1 MKKAIVIPSL
11 IGLLF
16 TLGDGLLAQDAL
28 VKTLE
33 FKNFER
39 PEEEKEDSLNLV
51 KKEYKE
57 FDEDGRMTL
66 FVKYLANPI
75 GEIVKNTEVKKE
87 WDAHFRSEAVAEYD
101 EMGDMLS
108 KETKYYS
115 LKENVLTK
123 TEHIDYLKAPNDPV
137 IKLYTYTASGNPD
150 KITILDK
157 NEKKVG
163 LEQYKYS
170 KDDEEVEYK
179 KSYKRPDGSK
189 YSEVKKTKYTDNG
202 GLAERYIQIKDGK
215 DTYKE
220 EITFERNKIKE
231 HIKYKNGTIISQ
243 FGGATAAAAKYDP
256 SKSRVMMDF
265 GSGGGSGDDKKKG
278 SAFGSFGLWA
288 SEDEFD
294 DNGNKIRTVQTTDGK
309 ITQTTD
315 YKYDDK
321 GNLAETIKISF
332 NEGKETNN
340 EKESFEYDENNK
352 LLKKAIFSNG
362 VLVSEKIYDYTY
374 Y

>member
-16 TLGDGLLAQDAL
+16 ALGDVALAQDAQ
-28 VKTLE
+28 VKSLE

-39 PEEEKEDSLNLV
+39 PEEEKKDSLNLI

-57 FDEDGRMTL
+57 FDEKGRMTL

-75 GEIVKNTEVKKE
+75 GEIVKNTETTKE
-87 WDAHFRSEAVAEYD
+87 WESNSRSEAVIKYD

-108 KETKYYS
+108 KVKKHFS
-115 LKENVLTK
+115 LKGNVLTK
-123 TEHIDYLKAPNDPV
+123 SEHTDYLKAPNDPV

-150 KITILDK
+150 KVTILDK

-170 KDDEEVEYK
+170 KDDEEIEYK

-189 YSEVKKTKYTDNG
+189 YSHTKKTKYTDNG
-202 GLAERYIQIKDGK
+202 SLAERSIRTKDGK

-220 EITFERNKIKE
+220 EIIFEKNKIKE
-231 HIKYKNGTIISQ
+231 HIKYKNGEIISQ
-243 FGGATAAAAKYDP
+243 FGGAKTAAKYDP

-265 GSGGGSGDDKKKG
+265 GSGGDDKKKKG
-278 SAFGSFGLWA
+278 NAYGSFGLWA

-294 DNGNKIRTVQTTDGK
+294 DNGNKIRTVQTTDGE
-309 ITQTTD
+309 ITQTLD

-321 GNLAETIKISF
+321 GNLAETVKISF

-340 EKESFEYDENNK
+340 EKEAFEYDDNNK

>member
-16 TLGDGLLAQDAL
+16 ALSDGLLAQDAL
-28 VKTLE
+28 VKSVE

-39 PEEEKEDSLNLV
+39 PEEEKEDSLNLI

-57 FDEDGRMTL
+57 FDEKGRMTL

-75 GEIVKNTEVKKE
+75 GEIVKNTETKKG
-87 WDAHFRSEAVAEYD
+87 WDAHFHSESVAKYD

-115 LKENVLTK
+115 LKDNILTK
-123 TEHIDYLKAPNDPV
+123 TEYVDYLKAPNDPV

-163 LEQYKYS
+163 TEQYKYN
-170 KDDEEVEYK
+170 KDDEEIEYK
-179 KSYKRPDGSK
+179 ESYKRPDGSK
-189 YSEVKKTKYTDNG
+189 YFHIKKTKYTDNG
-202 GLAERYIQIKDGK
+202 GLAERYIQTKDGS
-215 DTYKE
+215 DVYKE

-231 HIKYKNGTIISQ
+231 HIKYKNGEIISQ
-243 FGGATAAAAKYDP
+243 FGGATTAAKYDP

-265 GSGGGSGDDKKKG
+265 GSSGSDDKKSKRG

-309 ITQTTD
+309 ITQTID

-321 GNLAETIKISF
+321 GNLGETIKISF
-332 NEGKETNN
+332 NEGKEINN